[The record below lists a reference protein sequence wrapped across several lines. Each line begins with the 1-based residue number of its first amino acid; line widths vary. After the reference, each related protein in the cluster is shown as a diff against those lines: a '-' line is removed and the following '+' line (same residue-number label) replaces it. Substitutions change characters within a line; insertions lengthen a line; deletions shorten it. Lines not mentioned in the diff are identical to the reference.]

1 LLDHGDL
8 NFVILYDY
16 TLYVYVLFFQSGKE
30 TQATHNIFEIFKK
43 TKVEDL
49 KEIKIIPIIK
59 LELLSVCKIIDE
71 RKVPNVRFSKY
82 REK

>member
-1 LLDHGDL
+1 LLAHGDL

-16 TLYVYVLFFQSGKE
+16 TFYVYVLFYQSGKE
-30 TQATHNIFEIFKK
+30 TQATHIFEIFKK

-59 LELLSVCKIIDE
+59 SELLSVCKIIDDSMI
-71 RKVPNVRFSKY
+71 F
-82 REK
+82 